1 MTASTT
7 GARALSAEG
16 LRSLE
21 AVARSQIERGWHA
34 AAQLA
39 VYRDG
44 VCCLDLRLGERAPGV
59 PMDDAARMLWF
70 SATKPLTAVCVLMLA
85 EHGRIDLDRPIAE
98 LWPEFAQGGKAACTP
113 RHVLTHRGGFP
124 VFPAT
129 FDWSRIGDWEAVTAA
144 TASLE
149 AAWPPGTAMG
159 YHPVTYGFALGE
171 LIRRVDG
178 RDPRTFMRDEL
189 FGLLG
194 MDASLGVDADALDAV
209 VRLEAKSEVTFDD
222 PEGSERRT
230 SAIVARFNAAATLQA
245 QLPAANAI
253 GTAEALARFYAMLER
268 GGSLDGVRILGAP
281 LVREATTLQAS
292 TEADRTTGFPAAVG
306 FGIFLGPGFSPFDE
320 PGVFGHSGQQCAV
333 GYADPE
339 RGLAVGYVTNGLQD
353 PVTVALRHA
362 EIAAAI
368 IAACEE

>member
-1 MTASTT
+1 MSGSRT
-7 GARALSAEG
+7 LSAEG
-16 LRSLE
+16 LCSLE
-21 AVARSQIERGWHA
+21 AVARLQIERGWHA

-44 VCCLDLRLGERAPGV
+44 VLRFDMRLGERAPGV
-59 PMDDAARMLWF
+59 AMDAIARMLWF
-70 SATKPLTAVCVLMLA
+70 SATKPLTAICVLMLA
-85 EHGRIDLDRPIAE
+85 ERGLIDLDRPIAE
-98 LWPEFAQGGKAACTP
+98 PWPEFAQGGKAACTP

-129 FDWSRIGDWEAVTAA
+129 FDWSRIGDWAAVTAA
-144 TASLE
+144 TASIE

-171 LIRRVDG
+171 LIRRADG
-178 RDPRTFMRDEL
+178 RAPARFMREEL
-189 FGLLG
+189 FEPLG
-194 MDASLGVDADALDAV
+194 MDASLGVDADELDDV

-230 SAIVARFNAAATLQA
+230 SAIVARFNAPATLLA
-245 QLPAANAI
+245 QLPAANGI

-268 GGSLDGVRILGAP
+268 GGSLDGVRILGTP
-281 LVREATTLQAS
+281 LVREATTFQAS

-306 FGIFLGPGFSPFDE
+306 LGIFLGPGFSPFDE
-320 PGVFGHSGQQCAV
+320 LSVFGHSGQQSSV

-339 RGLAVGYVTNGLQD
+339 RGLAVAYVTNGLQD

-362 EIAAAI
+362 EIAAAV
-368 IAACEE
+368 IAACEG